1 MPNLLIT
8 ISSIIGLLYTANLIN
23 RFSLGI
29 YHWLKFKSFP
39 MSEVEIELQ
48 HEKENHRRLE
58 KEYKTLKEENDKLTL
73 RIINLIPKE

>member
-1 MPNLLIT
+1 
-8 ISSIIGLLYTANLIN
+8 
-23 RFSLGI
+23 
-29 YHWLKFKSFP
+29 
-39 MSEVEIELQ
+39 VEIELQ